1 LNGEQETP
9 DIETVEKQ
17 LNETREQ
24 LTKSSEQT
32 AALAEKR
39 DKLNEKFRTL
49 RQEIRNTQVE
59 RDKLNEEVK
68 LLKVQRNEAQN
79 KVRTI
84 VEQIKEHREKIA
96 ALKKKAPQGNH
107 RGLQRE
113 LDGIEWKIQTTPYD
127 VQEEKRL
134 IDNVKQLEKQLVVYR
149 KIDKQH
155 EIINVSEAE
164 LKGIEI
170 QRDISHQELTGAV
183 GKSQELHAS
192 MLAKIKESK
201 ETKTEADATHAQFVL
216 VKETLNP
223 LRERLGLLIMQ
234 RRALIQLRRE
244 SIQRERSSASL
255 LHEAD
260 QKNKK
265 AKEQELKEKLGSQ
278 AKDKL
283 ARGEKLN
290 WQEFQLLAD
299 DGEEQDS
306 ET

>member
-1 LNGEQETP
+1 MNGEQETP

-24 LTKSSEQT
+24 LTKASEQT

-223 LRERLGLLIMQ
+223 LRERLGLLMMQ